1 MSSNN
6 DNKRKLE
13 NLIKNLSDFLDIPS
27 ARRLTK
33 ALKSKIAKIETK
45 ETKAAE
51 SIEAKD
57 ARVIKA
63 NILRSSKM
71 KRHHHFTDL
80 IREAAKA
87 DGIDVSYLEARRQIR
102 DRKLGKDV
110 SIPSVIWENP
120 SP

>member
-1 MSSNN
+1 MN
-6 DNKRKLE
+6 
-13 NLIKNLSDFLDIPS
+13 IPS
-27 ARRLTK
+27 ARKLTK
-33 ALKSKIAKIETK
+33 DLKSKIAKIETK

-63 NILRSSKM
+63 NVLRTSKM
-71 KRHHHFTDL
+71 KRHHSFVDKVYNL
-80 IREAAKA
+80 ALENDVRKA
-87 DGIDVSYLEARRQIR
+87 DGSRLTYLDVRRQY
-102 DRKLGKDV
+102 DTRKQGKDV